1 MQPFL
6 VTVDVCIGYKFI
18 ATCDPE
24 ELIVMES
31 SEFGRMEPGKCIPAE
46 SGNFGCS
53 NDVLFL
59 TDRWCSGR
67 KQCEFTSP
75 NIDIVEANTD
85 CRPDLMGYLRA
96 SYSCLRGECISL
108 YSKESQ

>member
-1 MQPFL
+1 M
-6 VTVDVCIGYKFI
+6 CNGYKFI
-18 ATCDPE
+18 ATCGPD

-31 SEFGRMEPGKCIPAE
+31 SEFGRMEPGKCIRAE
-46 SGNFGCS
+46 SGSFGCR

-75 NIDIVEANTD
+75 NIDIVEANKN
-85 CRPDLMGYLRA
+85 CESDLMGYLRA
-96 SYSCLRGECISL
+96 SYSCVQGDHIIVL
-108 YSKESQ
+108 